1 LSNAINSDGFC
12 EIQEE
17 DVSPSKKIKLIQKR
31 STISS
36 TQRMPIKASHLASIK
51 EQINPNIKSKS
62 PTKQFT
68 QVNQSSSQEDGTAI
82 ENSIAL

>member
-1 LSNAINSDGFC
+1 
-12 EIQEE
+12 
-17 DVSPSKKIKLIQKR
+17 
-31 STISS
+31 
-36 TQRMPIKASHLASIK
+36 MPVKANHLASIK